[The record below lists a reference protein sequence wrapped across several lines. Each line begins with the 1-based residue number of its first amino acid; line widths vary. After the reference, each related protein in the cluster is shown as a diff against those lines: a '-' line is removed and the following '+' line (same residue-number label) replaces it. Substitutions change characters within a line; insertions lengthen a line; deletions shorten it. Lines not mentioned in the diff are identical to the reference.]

1 MYVHMFKYIFYMY
14 TIVHTTIAKYTQ
26 DSYDIAHV
34 FTSLFLFSNTVRS
47 WGIGKKW
54 QSQNMIQLNLLEWW
68 IWGVYD

>member
-47 WGIGKKW
+47 
-54 QSQNMIQLNLLEWW
+54 
-68 IWGVYD
+68 